1 MPEQIA
7 PPVSPKNAPRSPMP
21 DFDHEWV
28 QSLPKLEETPAPPT
42 DKIVETPPE
51 EPPIEPAPETP
62 KEEPKAPEPV
72 KEPAKET
79 PPAAPTDEERWP
91 RSAKEWKAFKEARAA
106 QIKEKEKEISTIRAQ
121 LDDYKKKAETKVE
134 VPPEFENIKKE
145 RDELSERLRV
155 ADIVNHP
162 KFKAYFDNKTNA
174 QLELAKRIV
183 GNELADKA
191 VRLLSLPESDYR
203 KEQLESFVAE
213 LSPFD
218 QSRLGGV
225 VNALNE
231 IGLEKQAEIEKA
243 TKDYQAIKSREES
256 ERTTAQQKA
265 QENARKAYQNAV
277 SKAQDAKEGL
287 FVYQLRENDPDWN
300 KAVQERLQGVEKL
313 LSTPPDQIQ
322 PEAVATIAL
331 YATALPEVLKSHYTV
346 LKENEQLKAQ
356 IAGLTKAAPKAV
368 TRTATDTRG
377 TNAPV
382 TPEKRGYGANPMEV
396 TAEWMKAINQQPEE

>member
-1 MPEQIA
+1 MPEPLA
-7 PPVSPKNAPRSPMP
+7 PPVNPKNAPRSPMP
-21 DFDHEWV
+21 DFEQEWV
-28 QSLPKLEETPAPPT
+28 QSLPKLEETPAQP
-42 DKIVETPPE
+42 DEKLVETPPE
-51 EPPIEPAPETP
+51 EPPAELPPDAP

-79 PPAAPTDEERWP
+79 PPTTPTDEERWP

-134 VPPEFENIKKE
+134 VPPEFETIKKE

-162 KFKAYFDNKTNA
+162 RFKAYFDNKTNA
-174 QLELAKRIV
+174 QMELAKRIV
-183 GNELADKA
+183 GTELSERA
-191 VRLLSLPESDYR
+191 VRLLSLPDSDYR

-231 IGLEKQAEIEKA
+231 ISLEKQAEIEKA

-256 ERTTAQQKA
+256 ERKTTQEKA
-265 QENARKAYQNAV
+265 QEAARKAYQTAV
-277 SKAQDAKEGL
+277 SKAQDEKDGL
-287 FVYQLRENDPDWN
+287 FVYQLKENDAEWN
-300 KAVQERLQGVEKL
+300 KGVQERLAGVEKL
-313 LSTPPDQIQ
+313 LSTPPDRIN
-322 PEAVATIAL
+322 PEQVATIAL
-331 YATALPEVLKSHYTV
+331 WATALPEVLKSHYSV
-346 LKENEQLKAQ
+346 LKENEQLKSQ
-356 IAGLTKAAPKAV
+356 IAGMTKATPKAV

-396 TAEWMKAINQQPEE
+396 TAEWMKVINQQPEE